1 MYPLDELLAGVPHE
15 YGAALAAAV
24 SGGDRQELGRALGT
38 AAGLAQILETLDVR
52 ERLALKALVF
62 SNGDKGVES
71 SRMWRSIDAS
81 DFGGGRGRLVCERL
95 RARGLL
101 FEAIGGHGR
110 TRYLVARETYAALAK
125 IFFAET
131 AASLPE
137 VDPGGVSDQE
147 RFGMALVL
155 DAVRLL
161 ASVAAEGAAVTQA
174 GEVWKKDLAR
184 IERGF
189 LAKDW
194 FKSGPPY
201 KPEFPG
207 RTAFLLE
214 FCRERELLCRSD
226 RGLRSGERAS
236 RWVKEPAGELLKD
249 ACRFW
254 RSWMLP
260 RLGRVDAFLGVISH
274 LAPGRWFSFER
285 LLDHVE
291 PHMVASDWPENIA
304 VQLGG
309 LMRSG
314 LHLGLFEAGMC
325 LGRPVYSLTPNG
337 HQLLVRPDE
346 PDLAIDF
353 DERLYLQPS
362 FEILLPSETSPQSL
376 WQVELVAE
384 LVRVDGLRA
393 YRLTRDSL
401 HRGLHWMNLEEILTF
416 FEGHGQNLPSN
427 VTHTLRDW
435 GAGFGRAFFSP
446 RVVLRCADAQLA
458 DAVFHS
464 PRLGPVGCERLNE
477 RDLLLPPSARE
488 TAAAVLAELGVTLRP
503 TDDDDEGAADEILKP
518 ALEARERDEAG
529 AVLHLNGFLP
539 VEPGH
544 AEDGDARRRLLAQ
557 AIDGRQFLQVSWVSP
572 MGQRRSGK
580 VAPLA
585 LVQGTLGWELLCIP
599 HWSRTET
606 RLQLSELRAVEVLD
620 ESCDTREPA
629 D

>member
-1 MYPLDELLAGVPHE
+1 MYPLDELLAGVPPE
-15 YGAALAAAV
+15 YRAALAAAV
-24 SGGDRQELGRALGT
+24 CGGDRQELDLALGT
-38 AAGLAQILETLDVR
+38 TPELGRILESLDAR
-52 ERLALKALVF
+52 ERLALKSFVF

-71 SRMWRSIDAS
+71 SRMWRSIDAT

-110 TRYLVARETYAALAK
+110 TRYLMARETYTALSK
-125 IFFAET
+125 ILFAET

-137 VDPGGVSDQE
+137 VDPGEVSDRE
-147 RFGMALVL
+147 RFEMALIL

-161 ASVAAEGAAVTQA
+161 ASVAVEGAAITQA
-174 GEVWKKDLAR
+174 GEIWKKDLAR

-214 FCRERELLCRSD
+214 FCREQGLLCRSD
-226 RGLRSGERAS
+226 RGLRIGEKAPQ
-236 RWVKEPAGELLKD
+236 WVKEPAGELLKD

-274 LAPGRWFSFER
+274 MGAGRWFSFER

-309 LMRSG
+309 LLRSG
-314 LHLGLFEAGMC
+314 LHLGLFEAGTSQ
-325 LGRPVYSLTPNG
+325 GRPVYSLTRNG
-337 HQLLVRPDE
+337 HELLVHPDE
-346 PDLAIDF
+346 PILTIDF

-362 FEILLPSETSPQSL
+362 FEILLPSETSPRSL
-376 WQVELVAE
+376 WQVELAGE
-384 LVRVDGLRA
+384 LLRVDGLRA

-401 HRGLHWMNLEEILTF
+401 HRGLRWMTLEEILAF
-416 FEGHGQNLPSN
+416 FESHGQNLPSN

-435 GAGFGRAFFSP
+435 GTGFGRAFFSP

-464 PRLGPVGCERLNE
+464 PRLGPMGCERLNE

-488 TAAAVLAELGVTLRP
+488 AATAILAELGVTLRP
-503 TDDDDEGAADEILKP
+503 TDDDDGIACEPLKP
-518 ALEARERDEAG
+518 VSETHERDEAG

-544 AEDGDARRRLLAQ
+544 AEDGDARRRLLTQ
-557 AIDGRQFLQVSWVSP
+557 AIDGRRFLQVSWVSP

-585 LVQGTLGWELLCIP
+585 LVQGTLGWELLCVP
-599 HWSRTET
+599 HWSRNET
-606 RLQLSELRAVEVLD
+606 RLPLSELRAVEVLD
-620 ESCDTREPA
+620 EPCDIPEPQ